1 MPNRLLR
8 KRMLLRPWII
18 LAALSL
24 ARIAF
29 GYQFQTVATIA
40 TELVGRFELSYAQLG
55 GLIGAYNL
63 LGVFAALPL
72 GLLARRFGDRW
83 VLYVGMTLMTGG
95 AAYSVWSPTV
105 FGLGGGRAIAGLGA
119 VAMSVLQ
126 GKVIADLFAGPRFMI
141 ALSIPICAF
150 PIGLGL
156 AQLVLPP
163 VLTAYGLKAALLTD
177 VVPAG
182 LALLLFVVSYRT
194 PAGAAAVARRFS
206 LPSGRECLLVLV
218 GGAIWTV
225 YTAGFSGF
233 ASYLPSSLSI
243 RGFGLGATALVMT
256 IVTWG
261 NVPGTLAGG
270 GLAARFGGFNIFLIG
285 SLALSIGMTG
295 SALTDWPV
303 AWAVLLGVGGSIQP
317 GVIMAVGTLSARPE
331 NRAVGMGLFYTIY
344 YLGGTFAPALCGV
357 AADFA
362 GRPEGGLLA
371 AAGICLLAIPLY
383 VLHRALA
390 SHETML
396 VRA

>member
-1 MPNRLLR
+1 MQ
-8 KRMLLRPWII
+8 LRPWII

-29 GYQFQTVATIA
+29 GYQFQTVATVA
-40 TELVGRFELSYAQLG
+40 TDLVGRFDISYAQLG

-63 LGVFAALPL
+63 LGVLAALPL
-72 GLLARRFGDRW
+72 GLLARRFGVRW
-83 VLYVGMTLMTGG
+83 ILSVGLALMTGG
-95 AAYSVWSPTV
+95 ACYSVWEPTA
-105 FGLGGGRAIAGLGA
+105 FGIGSGRAIAGLGA
-119 VAMSVLQ
+119 VAVSVLQ
-126 GKVIADLFAGPRFMI
+126 GKVIADLFAGPRFMM

-163 VLTAYGLKAALLTD
+163 ILVGYGLSAALLTD

-182 LALLLFVVSYRT
+182 LALLLFAASYRP
-194 PAGAAAVARRFS
+194 PAGAMAVPRRFS
-206 LPSGRECLLVLV
+206 LPSGRECLLLLIA
-218 GGAIWTV
+218 GGIWTV
-225 YTAGFSGF
+225 YTAGFSGY
-233 ASYLPSSLSI
+233 ASYLPSSLSL
-243 RGFGLGATALVMT
+243 RGYGLGATALVMT

-261 NVPGTLAGG
+261 NVPGTLSGG

-285 SLALSIGMTG
+285 SLALSIGMVG
-295 SALTDWPV
+295 SALTGWPM

-357 AADFA
+357 VADYA

-371 AAGICLLAIPLY
+371 AAAICALAVPLY

>member
-1 MPNRLLR
+1 
-8 KRMLLRPWII
+8 MLLRPWII

-40 TELVGRFELSYAQLG
+40 TDLVGRFDLSYARLG

-83 VLYVGMTLMTGG
+83 VLYVGMALMTGG

-105 FGLGGGRAIAGLGA
+105 SALAGAGRSLGWGGRDECAAGQGDRRPVRRPALHDRTQYSDLRVPDRPWPRATGGA
-119 VAMSVLQ
+119 AGAGGVRPE
-126 GKVIADLFAGPRFMI
+126 GRIADRCGARG
-141 ALSIPICAF
+141 S
-150 PIGLGL
+150 GTD
-156 AQLVLPP
+156 P
-163 VLTAYGLKAALLTD
+163 VVA
-177 VVPAG
+177 
-182 LALLLFVVSYRT
+182 SYRT
-194 PAGAAAVARRFS
+194 PAGATAVPRRFS
-206 LPSGRECLLVLV
+206 LPSGRECLLVLI
-218 GGAIWTV
+218 GGAVWTV

-233 ASYLPSSLSI
+233 ASYLPSSLSV

-295 SALTDWPV
+295 SALTNWPI

-371 AAGICLLAIPLY
+371 AAAICLLAIPLY
-383 VLHRALA
+383 MLHRALA

-396 VRA
+396 ARA

>member
-1 MPNRLLR
+1 
-8 KRMLLRPWII
+8 MLLRPWII
-18 LAALSL
+18 LAALAL

-29 GYQFQTVATIA
+29 GYQFQTVATVA
-40 TELVGRFELSYAQLG
+40 TDLVGRFDLRYAQLG

-83 VLYVGMTLMTGG
+83 VLIAGLALMTGG
-95 AAYSVWSPTV
+95 ACFSVWVPTA
-105 FGLGGGRAIAGLGA
+105 FGIGAGRAVAGLGA
-119 VAMSVLQ
+119 VAVSVLQ

-141 ALSIPICAF
+141 ALSVPICAF

-156 AQLVLPP
+156 SQLVLPP
-163 VLTAYGLKAALLTD
+163 VLEDFGLSVALLTD

-182 LALLLFVVSYRT
+182 LALVLFAASFRV
-194 PAGAAAVARRFS
+194 PAGAIAVPRRFS
-206 LPSGRECLLVLV
+206 LPSGRESLLLMIA
-218 GGAIWTV
+218 GAIWTV

-233 ASYLPSSLSI
+233 TSYLPSSLSI
-243 RGFGLGATALVMT
+243 RGYGLGMTALVMT

-270 GLAARFGGFNIFLIG
+270 GFAARFGGFTIFLIG
-285 SLALSIGMTG
+285 SLSLSIGMAG
-295 SALTDWPV
+295 SALTGWPI
-303 AWAVLLGVGGSIQP
+303 AWAVLLGVAGSIQP

-331 NRAVGMGLFYTIY
+331 NRAVGMGLFYTLY
-344 YLGGTFAPALCGV
+344 YFGGTFAPALCGAV
-357 AADFA
+357 ADYS
-362 GRPEGGLLA
+362 GRPEGALLA
-371 AAGICLLAIPLY
+371 AAAISALAIPLY

-390 SHETML
+390 SHATML

>member
-1 MPNRLLR
+1 MSV
-8 KRMLLRPWII
+8 RPWVI
-18 LAALSL
+18 LAAISL

-29 GYQFQTVATIA
+29 GYQFQTVATVA
-40 TELVGRFELSYAQLG
+40 TDLVSRFGLSYTQLG

-63 LGVFAALPL
+63 AGVFAALPL

-83 VLYVGMTLMTGG
+83 ILGSGLALMTCG
-95 AAYSVWSPTV
+95 ACFSVSAPTA
-105 FGLGGGRAIAGLGA
+105 FGIGAGRAIAGLGA
-119 VAMSVLQ
+119 VALSVLQ
-126 GKVIADLFAGPRFMI
+126 GKVIADLFIGPRRFMI
-141 ALSIPICAF
+141 AISIPICAF

-156 AQLVLPP
+156 AQLLLPP
-163 VLTAYGLKAALLTD
+163 ALTSYGLAGALLTD

-182 LALLLFVVSYRT
+182 LALLLFVASYRT
-194 PAGAAAVARRFS
+194 PIGAAPLPRHFS
-206 LPSGRECLLVLV
+206 LPSRRECLLVLIA
-218 GGAIWTV
+218 GGVWTV
-225 YTAGFSGF
+225 YTAGFSSF
-233 ASYLPSSLSI
+233 ASYLPSSLAL
-243 RGFGLGATALVMT
+243 RGYGLGATALVMT

-261 NVPGTLAGG
+261 NVPGTLAGS

-295 SALTDWPV
+295 TALTASPA
-303 AWAVLLGVGGSIQP
+303 AWAVLLGVVGSIQP

-344 YLGGTFAPALCGV
+344 YLGGTLAPGFCGMV
-357 AADFA
+357 ADYA

-371 AAGICLLAIPLY
+371 AAAMCLLAIPLY
-383 VLHRALA
+383 VVHRALA